1 MGEGATPPGE
11 TRLLKIWVDAD
22 ACPKEVRQIIF
33 RASERLGV
41 PVTLVANTPVGT
53 PPSRLV
59 ELVLVDGAPDAADTF
74 IAEALSPADIVITA
88 DVPLAAKVVEAGGRA
103 IGPRG
108 HVYDE
113 SNVAERLATRNL
125 LAGLRDEGVVS
136 GGPAPYSETHKRRF
150 ANALDRMLTGLLRD
164 LS

>member
-1 MGEGATPPGE
+1 MGEEAKAPGE
-11 TRLLKIWVDAD
+11 KRALTIWVDAD
-22 ACPKEVRQIIF
+22 ACPKEVRQIVF
-33 RASERLGV
+33 RASERLEV
-41 PVTLVANTPVGT
+41 QVTLVANTPVGT

-59 ELVLVDGAPDAADTF
+59 DLVLVDGAPDAADAF
-74 IAEALSPADIVITA
+74 IAEALSPGDVVITA
-88 DVPLAAKVVEAGGRA
+88 DVPLAAKVVKAGAHA

-108 HVYDE
+108 RVYDE

-150 ANALDRMLTGLLRD
+150 ANALDRLLTKLL
-164 LS
+164 